1 MIKVNVRYMLASASF
16 AASIVLGAAA
26 AQAAELK
33 EDIGVIG
40 RLITVGDLFTDA
52 GEKAEIAVLEAPA
65 PGKSKSI
72 SSYDLERLAE
82 QHGLSWKRPEYLKR
96 ISVRRLAT
104 TIQSDSLAE
113 LILEKAIDQ
122 GASPDSM
129 VRFFGRNTGIIV
141 PVDASILDV
150 EFAQFSYSE
159 RQNRFNAILN
169 VPSGTDTPSKMTLSG
184 TIDEVRDI
192 PVFNRGILPGETIA
206 SADINWVKFPAVKVN
221 GRAILTSQQL
231 VGKTVRRA
239 ARPGRP
245 IMANDIMRPIAVDKG
260 AAVTMTV
267 RSGAMLL
274 TASGRALENG
284 SIGQTIRVINS
295 KSRLTVDARVV
306 SKGQVEILP
315 APSLALSGR

>member
-122 GASPDSM
+122 GASPHSM